1 FDEVLFRRLG
11 LLGGLLVGGHLAA
24 IDFRQLLSARQ
35 SGEAMVLTAGMT
47 FGLCAVGF
55 FLNVFLVAQRWRL
68 FEKRPDP
75 ELLIVH
81 SYIGAFASGS
91 ASWAVCSN
99 DLTALAFAATM
110 VAL

>member
-47 FGLCAVGF
+47 FGLCAEVLY
-55 FLNVFLVAQRWRL
+55 LNVFFVAQRWRL

-75 ELLIVH
+75 GLLIVP
-81 SYIGAFASGS
+81 SYIGAFAAGSGS
-91 ASWAVCSN
+91 AAFCSN
-99 DLTALAFAATM
+99 GWYACRCP
-110 VAL
+110 